1 MRVQITKL
9 PLNKAAYGKQ
19 VDGSLSLKPGAFGG
33 ADYKPMNDK
42 NYKGVKQS
50 IGAVPREE
58 ANLEAEGG
66 ETAFGPISGQSI
78 PDHLNIV
85 GKRHTEGGVPLNL
98 PDDTFIFSDTASLR
112 INDPSVLAMF
122 NRVPKKG
129 GYTPAELAK
138 PYNISK
144 YKAILLDPDSSK
156 LERDTATIMIKNF
169 IMKLGSLALVQES
182 MKGFP
187 QGIPA
192 MAKPYMEANGISEVD
207 LMPELKEQ
215 AEALSKNAQEYAPEG
230 ENPMGQEEMQQ
241 MAPEQAMQQQQQMMQ
256 QSQGAP
262 SYPEQMP
269 SGAPVA
275 SPDAM
280 AQMQGGAPQEEMMQQ
295 PGMAY
300 GGIPYAAYGMSMG
313 GFYPEYAFGGDLPK
327 AQDGISYN
335 LVDANGNVITP
346 DPNYIPPSIPY
357 LDPRVEAMK
366 SLWESEP
373 DPSKQLSQEEM
384 NAINIPGGYMGP
396 TEIEQKKY
404 GGLPQLKPGGDPPE
418 TVHGIKAKQVG
429 SLSTGSGWKKGT
441 SSGGYEGQSRR
452 RAGEAV
458 EYYGGSGGGRVDPEA
473 IAGGLCNKI
482 KKSGNIDEMLVRVFP
497 LHLKGARPT
506 LPNGEPNPDWEEAKT
521 KALAAIYST
530 PEGEIYK
537 KCINEVEE
545 SFQEAEYIK
554 KEEPCLCKDKDG
566 NIYKDENGNT
576 KEAPKNDKGEC
587 LSDDP
592 SCAGETTTE
601 TLKCKCTDPV
611 TGEVKEFPI
620 EKEEECVCEGGSQG
634 QTVMGD
640 NPHWSVPAKRNIMRN
655 LLMQTNPASSNVV
668 LPGRAQVQGAYEEYQ
683 TKVDTAQSAVNA
695 LQNAVM
701 QGMAG
706 STGAKQA
713 QMKDLLGKS
722 LRASMDAVAGVQ
734 SRNVDRQRETNVQQA
749 SIDNTNMLAR
759 NNVLNQGLAMQTANQ
774 NAKIAAQ
781 NKKMYNVMGAMNDAD
796 KEMAARQNMNMTT
809 PQYASEYDYGFVYP
823 TGREKPFTG
832 AGGADRD
839 ARIDNH
845 MKNGMT
851 YKEAVDTVLKEDRV
865 YKSQFGGQYARNGGY
880 VLASNVFPF
889 IL

>member
-9 PLNKAAYGKQ
+9 PLDKAAYGKQ
-19 VDGSLSLKPGAFGG
+19 VQGSLSLKPGAFGG
-33 ADYKPMNDK
+33 GDYKPINDK
-42 NYKGVKQS
+42 NYKGVKQT

-78 PDHLNIV
+78 PDHLKIV

-112 INDPSVLAMF
+112 INEPSVLAMF

-138 PYNISK
+138 PYNINK

-169 IMKLGSLALVQES
+169 IMKLGGLAIVQES

-192 MAKPYMEANGISEVD
+192 MAKPYMEANGISEED

-215 AEALSKNAQEYAPEG
+215 AEALTQNAQEYAPEG
-230 ENPMGQEEMQQ
+230 QNPMGQEEMQQ
-241 MAPEQAMQQQQQMMQ
+241 MNPDQAMQQEQQMMQ

-280 AQMQGGAPQEEMMQQ
+280 AQMQGGAPQEEMMPQ

-313 GFYPEYAFGGDLPK
+313 GFYPEYAFGGFPRF
-327 AQDGISYN
+327 DGGGETVN
-335 LVDANGNVITP
+335 
-346 DPNYIPPSIPY
+346 
-357 LDPRVEAMK
+357 
-366 SLWESEP
+366 
-373 DPSKQLSQEEM
+373 
-384 NAINIPGGYMGP
+384 NIPS
-396 TEIEQKKY
+396 TAVTTFT
-404 GGLPQLKPGGDPPE
+404 PGAD
-418 TVHGIKAKQVG
+418 
-429 SLSTGSGWKKGT
+429 WKKGT
-441 SSGGYEGQSRR
+441 SSSGHEAQWRR
-452 RAGEAV
+452 T
-458 EYYGGSGGGRVDPEA
+458 YGNDVYWASGPNSGGGTEEGTAKGVCKKILDSGRVEQA
-473 IAGGLCNKI
+473 IEKAFPAYLKRHGWTGPA
-482 KKSGNIDEMLVRVFP
+482 SGPVD
-497 LHLKGARPT
+497 
-506 LPNGEPNPDWEEAKT
+506 KT
-521 KALAAIYST
+521 
-530 PEGEIYK
+530 
-537 KCINEVEE
+537 N
-545 SFQEAEYIK
+545 EAEMEKYNKAMQESVAELKANPLYKDCIEAAEKKFQQAEHKEKK
-554 KEEPCLCKDKDG
+554 KEPCYCKDKDG
-566 NIYKDENGNT
+566 NIVMDENGKP
-576 KEAPKNDKGEC
+576 KEAIVNDKGEC
-587 LSDDP
+587 ITDDP
-592 SCAGETTTE
+592 SCGGGETE
-601 TLKCKCTDPV
+601 TLKCRCTDPV

-620 EKEEECVCEGGSQG
+620 EKAEECVCEGGDSG
-634 QTVMGD
+634 QTVRGD
-640 NPHWSVPAKRNIMRN
+640 DPHWSIPAKRNIMKN
-655 LLMQTNPASSNVV
+655 LMMQTNPASSNVV

-695 LQNAVM
+695 LQSAVM
-701 QGMAG
+701 SGMAG

-759 NNVLNQGLAMQTANQ
+759 NQVLNQGLAMQTANQ

-781 NKKMYNVMGAMNDAD
+781 NKKTANVYQSMIDAD
-796 KEMAARQNMNMTT
+796 REMAARQNMNVTT
-809 PQYASEYDYGFVYP
+809 PQYGSEYDYGFVYP

-832 AGGADRD
+832 ATGPDRD
-839 ARIDNH
+839 ARIDAH
-845 MKNGMT
+845 MKGGMT
-851 YKEAVDTVLKEDRV
+851 YKEAVDTILKEDRL
-865 YKSQFGGQYARNGGY
+865 YKNTAKKGGY
-880 VLASNVFPF
+880 VYTDSWNTF
-889 IL
+889 IM